1 MRGHNPRQKQSQK
14 SFSCIYNTVAHP
26 RVLANC
32 YTSLCQVISISG
44 VANSLGLMG
53 RRTNRN
59 SILGRT
65 YFLYALLNTVP
76 IRLALARWRWLS
88 SISRLVD
95 IPLAITIKMQ
105 SICGNTEMASSL
117 CNKEGRSKMIMRDS

>member
-32 YTSLCQVISISG
+32 YTSLCQAISISG

-53 RRTNRN
+53 RRADRN
-59 SILGRT
+59 SILGAHPF
-65 YFLYALLNTVP
+65 FL
-76 IRLALARWRWLS
+76 
-88 SISRLVD
+88 RLVEYGSD
-95 IPLAITIKMQ
+95 KICFGQMAMAILDFTFGRHSIGDHHQDAVNLRQYGDGIIAMQ
-105 SICGNTEMASSL
+105 QGGQVKNDNA
-117 CNKEGRSKMIMRDS
+117 